1 VAARSLRV
9 HLLALMLPPIV
20 GLLALGAGVAY
31 FPSLGPA
38 SAAYDDALADVG
50 LALGAHV
57 RVSGGVYRFEV
68 PAVVEQVLRTDRY
81 DDVYYRVRDPLG
93 RVIGG
98 ERGLP
103 LSPGIGSEGMTAYD
117 AHFQGREVRVVSVAV
132 PCGRRTCTVD
142 VAETTRKRSRAVRD
156 VVISS
161 LFPEIL
167 IALATIAIV
176 WFGVKRGLAPLAR
189 LSEEIHA
196 RSASDLRPVD
206 ATQAPSEARPLVA
219 ALNALLARADESGR
233 NQQRFLANAA
243 HQLRTPLAGL
253 QAHTELV
260 LARELPA
267 DLRSDLEQVRDATVR
282 AGRLA
287 NQLLALAR
295 AEPGGV
301 RAESLAA
308 LDLKELVER
317 NVDEW
322 VHRAWSRNIDL
333 GFELAEA
340 RVKGDAM
347 MLREAFANLVH
358 NAIEY
363 TPAGGH
369 VTVRTGMRS
378 QAGVPPRP
386 FLEVEDD
393 GPGIPAAERGKV
405 MERFYR
411 VPGTAGTGSGLGLA
425 IVREIAAAHGAE
437 LEIGQG
443 QPNATGASGARV
455 ALTFAHRTS
464 GAGEPE

>member
-1 VAARSLRV
+1 
-9 HLLALMLPPIV
+9 
-20 GLLALGAGVAY
+20 
-31 FPSLGPA
+31 
-38 SAAYDDALADVG
+38 
-50 LALGAHV
+50 
-57 RVSGGVYRFEV
+57 
-68 PAVVEQVLRTDRY
+68 
-81 DDVYYRVRDPLG
+81 
-93 RVIGG
+93 
-98 ERGLP
+98 
-103 LSPGIGSEGMTAYD
+103 
-117 AHFQGREVRVVSVAV
+117 VSVAV